1 MPSTARGPFL
11 NWRTSPSTSMLF
23 CALTVAHYSPRFGSV
38 RAAQEEVVTEH
49 VPQHDPPPGS
59 ELIQPEVDER
69 DDSLVVSG
77 DDVDHVL
84 PPTEL
89 DPFTPDTTQ
98 TAKQRTALWIALA
111 VIAVAI
117 VVIVVLAL
125 R

>member
-1 MPSTARGPFL
+1 MSDIESDR
-11 NWRTSPSTSMLF
+11 
-23 CALTVAHYSPRFGSV
+23 
-38 RAAQEEVVTEH
+38 
-49 VPQHDPPPGS
+49 VPQHDPPADAD
-59 ELIQPEVDER
+59 LVQPEVDGR
-69 DDSLVVSG
+69 DDSLIVEG
-77 DDVDHVL
+77 DDRDHVL

-117 VVIVVLAL
+117 VVIALLAL